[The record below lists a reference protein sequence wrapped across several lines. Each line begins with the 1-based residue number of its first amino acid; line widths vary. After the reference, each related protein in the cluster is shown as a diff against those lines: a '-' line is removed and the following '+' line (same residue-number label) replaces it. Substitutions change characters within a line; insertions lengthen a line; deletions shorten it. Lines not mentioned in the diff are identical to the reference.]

1 MLQDGKRVSSVQLHI
16 APETG
21 DVIIGM
27 RGPRTNSV
35 SVSDGISKVRAM
47 KVDTP
52 VDLQSIIK
60 RAAKFLLQYMQ
71 KRNLTT
77 ETSPS
82 AYIIKRGREID
93 V

>member
-1 MLQDGKRVSSVQLHI
+1 
-16 APETG
+16 
-21 DVIIGM
+21 M